1 MKTLFSFLILLSTLH
16 CFGQSNSRPA
26 LSAATPNAFAPV
38 PSHGT
43 YDVIT
48 YGAKCDGSSDDTAA
62 IQSAIGAAS
71 GGGTIIFPAATC
83 VVSPPTTNYILNLG
97 SGSATVR
104 GMGAG
109 ASVLKVKASA
119 GEYKT
124 VFGPYQGT
132 FSNVTLTDFTINQNT
147 SNNPVTSSIMTYP
160 RMVINSTTGG
170 NNLTV
175 SNLEVLDIGSISLT
189 HLNLIREMPA

>member
-1 MKTLFSFLILLSTLH
+1 MKKLFSFVVLLSALR
-16 CFGQSNSRPA
+16 CFGHSVTRNVSPA
-26 LSAATPNAFAPV
+26 LSTSTPNAFA
-38 PSHGT
+38 SALSQGT
-43 YDVIT
+43 YDVLS

-62 IQSAIGAAS
+62 IQSAISAAS

-97 SGSATVR
+97 GGSVTIR
-104 GMGAG
+104 GAGAG

-119 GEYKT
+119 GDYKA

-132 FSNVTLTDFTINQNT
+132 FSNVTLADFTVNQNT

-160 RMVINSTTGG
+160 RMVILLLAET
-170 NNLTV
+170 
-175 SNLEVLDIGSISLT
+175 I
-189 HLNLIREMPA
+189 